1 MLLCL
6 VNVCIP
12 MIGQKEMR
20 NLPHIHSEIKVPYN
34 SLVDCPSNPEMFAL
48 NKGEDAYPAY
58 IIHFK

>member
-6 VNVCIP
+6 VTVGVP
-12 MIGQKEMR
+12 MIGQLDLK
-20 NLPHIHSEIKVPYN
+20 NLPHVHGDIKVPYG